1 MQVFD
6 AASACLGQEPEKNV
20 LGRTSNTADI
30 TALQQQQQQQ
40 WFLVAVY
47 RSKLRFFEPIWN
59 RYAGSSRHT
68 FLTPA

>member
-30 TALQQQQQQQ
+30 TALQQQQQQ

-59 RYAGSSRHT
+59 
-68 FLTPA
+68 

>member
-6 AASACLGQEPEKNV
+6 AASACLGQEPEKIV

-30 TALQQQQQQQ
+30 TALQQQQQQI

-59 RYAGSSRHT
+59 
-68 FLTPA
+68 